1 MTIKS
6 CLRLRYRGLH
16 RHLTLAVFRRYYEEF
31 AASYRKSL
39 RAAEAKGEIRRGVRA
54 GCEGADGAE
63 EVSIPQSVRRM
74 LA

>member
-1 MTIKS
+1 MRANPD
-6 CLRLRYRGLH
+6 LYRVVAESQFVDQ
-16 RHLTLAVFRRYYEEF
+16 AVFRRYYEEF

-39 RAAEAKGEIRRGVRA
+39 RAAEARGEIRRGVRA

-63 EVSIPQSVRRM
+63 EVSIPQSLRRM